1 MDFGNGINK
10 FYPDHFPVPYIRLS
24 QLRFKS
30 KMMFPQFSLDCTI
43 EWNTSTITRTKICIW
58 YVLTFNMYECLHYY
72 DNNQCLFDK
81 YCNPTWLFCDMGNSV
96 YHPFLSWQSHYFAIW
111 ALSSLSCFQ
120 EGKQPG
126 GTNKY
131 TVPHAMKLQGVL

>member
-1 MDFGNGINK
+1 MDFGNEINK

-24 QLRFKS
+24 QLRFKI
-30 KMMFPQFSLDCTI
+30 KMMFPQFSFDCTN

-81 YCNPTWLFCDMGNSV
+81 YCNPTWLFCDLGNSV
-96 YHPFLSWQSHYFAIW
+96 YHVSLMTVSLLCN
-111 ALSSLSCFQ
+111 LSSKLPLLFSG
-120 EGKQPG
+120 GK
-126 GTNKY
+126 TARRN
-131 TVPHAMKLQGVL
+131 